1 MGDGTVPLSSVPHMP
16 RPGEVLP
23 VDAFRGTATACMVWV
38 IWDWLISLDR
48 EVRAVWQEGRN
59 LPKLL
64 YVFIRYHTIGAMMF
78 YFHHSLYKIDFQ
90 LINLEE
96 VSDQLLSRFV
106 MRMLNSVHTSDRPSR
121 NISYRWY
128 MAITQILSI
137 TVGEAL
143 VLLRI
148 NALYG
153 WSRRLMSFTVALFV
167 AYANE
172 QVGIVTTCITLTGG
186 SEALL
191 GSSGV
196 LDCTADAKNM
206 SDVNIAMWCA
216 SFPSLYS
223 AEAHSTIKGVY
234 FALVVLKTSSYL
246 REIMIT
252 RGRYPLLALARN
264 PQAAPALYTCVR
276 DASMYFLLA
285 FTCVLMNLLLNL
297 LHSPYVQVG
306 SPWLVAT
313 YGVTSSKIFLN
324 LKEVGLQTR
333 MPLSIS
339 DNFGGTQS
347 MPRFRILDAKQIIHQ

>member
-16 RPGEVLP
+16 RAGEGVLP

-48 EVRAVWQEGRN
+48 EIRAVWQEGRN

-64 YVFIRYHTIGAMMF
+64 YVFIRYHTIGAMIF

-90 LINLEE
+90 LINLGE
-96 VSDQLLSRFV
+96 VSDDLLSHC
-106 MRMLNSVHTSDRPSR
+106 LADAER

-167 AYANE
+167 AEAV
-172 QVGIVTTCITLTGG
+172 VGIVTTCITLTGG

-206 SDVNIAMWCA
+206 SDVNIAMWCT
-216 SFPSLYS
+216 SM
-223 AEAHSTIKGVY
+223 IVVCVY

-285 FTCVLMNLLLNL
+285 FTCVLSNLLLNL

-333 MPLSIS
+333 MPLSMS

>member
-1 MGDGTVPLSSVPHMP
+1 MGNGTVPLSSVPHMP
-16 RPGEVLP
+16 RPGEDVLP

-64 YVFIRYHTIGAMMF
+64 YVFIRYHTIGAMIF

-96 VSDQLLSRFV
+96 VSDHLLSR
-106 MRMLNSVHTSDRPSR
+106 TQR

-167 AYANE
+167 AEAV
-172 QVGIVTTCITLTGG
+172 VGIVTTCITLTGG

-191 GSSGV
+191 GSSEV
-196 LDCTADAKNM
+196 LNCTADAKNM
-206 SDVNIAMWCA
+206 SDVNIAMWCT
-216 SFPSLYS
+216 SM
-223 AEAHSTIKGVY
+223 IVVCVY
-234 FALVVLKTSSYL
+234 FVLVVLKTSSYL

-333 MPLSIS
+333 MPLSMS
-339 DNFGGTQS
+339 DNFAGTQS
-347 MPRFRILDAKQIIHQ
+347 MPRFRILDAKQIVHQ

>member
-1 MGDGTVPLSSVPHMP
+1 MGNGTVPLSSVPHMP

-48 EVRAVWQEGRN
+48 E
-59 LPKLL
+59 LL
-64 YVFIRYHTIGAMMF
+64 YVFIRYHTIGAMIF

-96 VSDQLLSRFV
+96 VSDQLL
-106 MRMLNSVHTSDRPSR
+106 SR

-167 AYANE
+167 AHANA

-206 SDVNIAMWCA
+206 SDVNIAMWCT
-216 SFPSLYS
+216 SM
-223 AEAHSTIKGVY
+223 IVVCVY

-252 RGRYPLLALARN
+252 RGRCPLLALARN

-333 MPLSIS
+333 MPLSMS

>member
-64 YVFIRYHTIGAMMF
+64 YVFIRYHTIGAMMCVHDRPIPELLTPSRF

-96 VSDQLLSRFV
+96 VSDQLLSHC
-106 MRMLNSVHTSDRPSR
+106 LADAKR

-128 MAITQILSI
+128 MAITQVLSI

-167 AYANE
+167 AHANA

-206 SDVNIAMWCA
+206 SDVNIAMWCT
-216 SFPSLYS
+216 SM
-223 AEAHSTIKGVY
+223 IVVCVY

-285 FTCVLMNLLLNL
+285 FTCVLSNLLLNL

-333 MPLSIS
+333 MPLSMS

>member
-16 RPGEVLP
+16 RPGEDVLP

-48 EVRAVWQEGRN
+48 EVRAVWQEGHN

-64 YVFIRYHTIGAMMF
+64 YVFIRYHTIGAMIF
-78 YFHHSLYKIDFQ
+78 YCHHSLYKIDFQ

-96 VSDQLLSRFV
+96 VSDHLLSHC
-106 MRMLNSVHTSDRPSR
+106 LADAKLHPPLR

-128 MAITQILSI
+128 MAFTQILSI

-153 WSRRLMSFTVALFV
+153 WSGRLMALTVALF
-167 AYANE
+167 
-172 QVGIVTTCITLTGG
+172 VGIVTTCITLTGG
-186 SEALL
+186 SGALL
-191 GSSGV
+191 GSEEV
-196 LDCTADAKNM
+196 LNCTADAKNM
-206 SDVNIAMWCA
+206 SDVNIAMWCT
-216 SFPSLYS
+216 SM
-223 AEAHSTIKGVY
+223 IVVCVY
-234 FALVVLKTSSYL
+234 FALVVFKTSSYL

-297 LHSPYVQVG
+297 SHSPYVQVG

-347 MPRFRILDAKQIIHQ
+347 MPRFRILDAKQIVH

>member
-16 RPGEVLP
+16 RPGEGVLP

-48 EVRAVWQEGRN
+48 EIRAVWQEGRN

-64 YVFIRYHTIGAMMF
+64 YVFIRYHTIGAMIF

-96 VSDQLLSRFV
+96 VSDDLLSKETNETRTEKYILS
-106 MRMLNSVHTSDRPSR
+106 MVHGDAS
-121 NISYRWY
+121 
-128 MAITQILSI
+128 ILSI

-167 AYANE
+167 AEAV
-172 QVGIVTTCITLTGG
+172 VGIVTTCITLTGG

-206 SDVNIAMWCA
+206 SDVNIAMWCT
-216 SFPSLYS
+216 SM
-223 AEAHSTIKGVY
+223 IVVCVY

-285 FTCVLMNLLLNL
+285 FTCVLSNLLLNL

-333 MPLSIS
+333 MPLSMS

>member
-16 RPGEVLP
+16 RPGEGVLP
-23 VDAFRGTATACMVWV
+23 VDAFRGTASEFI
-38 IWDWLISLDR
+38 IWLDHAALIVLASR
-48 EVRAVWQEGRN
+48 
-59 LPKLL
+59 LL

-96 VSDQLLSRFV
+96 VSDQLLS
-106 MRMLNSVHTSDRPSR
+106 S
-121 NISYRWY
+121 
-128 MAITQILSI
+128 TQILSI

-153 WSRRLMSFTVALFV
+153 WSRRLMSFTVALF
-167 AYANE
+167 
-172 QVGIVTTCITLTGG
+172 VGIVTTCITLTGG

-206 SDVNIAMWCA
+206 SDVNIAMWCT
-216 SFPSLYS
+216 SM
-223 AEAHSTIKGVY
+223 IVVCVY

-285 FTCVLMNLLLNL
+285 FTCVLSNLLLNL

-333 MPLSIS
+333 MPLSMS

>member
-1 MGDGTVPLSSVPHMP
+1 MGNGTVPLSSVPHMP
-16 RPGEVLP
+16 RPGEDVLP

-64 YVFIRYHTIGAMMF
+64 YVFIRYHTIGAMIF

-96 VSDQLLSRFV
+96 VSDHLLSHC
-106 MRMLNSVHTSDRPSR
+106 LADAKR

-167 AYANE
+167 AEAV
-172 QVGIVTTCITLTGG
+172 VGIVTTCITLTGG

-191 GSSGV
+191 GSSEV
-196 LDCTADAKNM
+196 LNCTADAKNM
-206 SDVNIAMWCA
+206 SDVNIAMWCT
-216 SFPSLYS
+216 SM
-223 AEAHSTIKGVY
+223 IVVCVY
-234 FALVVLKTSSYL
+234 FVLVVLKTSSYL

-333 MPLSIS
+333 MPLSMS
-339 DNFGGTQS
+339 DNFAGTQS
-347 MPRFRILDAKQIIHQ
+347 MPRFRILDAKQIVHQ

>member
-16 RPGEVLP
+16 RPGEGMLP
-23 VDAFRGTATACMVWV
+23 VDAFRGTARLCGSKL
-38 IWDWLISLDR
+38 LISWALRVAPTDGLFGR
-48 EVRAVWQEGRN
+48 EGRN

-64 YVFIRYHTIGAMMF
+64 YVFIRYHTIGAMIF

-96 VSDQLLSRFV
+96 VSDDLLSV
-106 MRMLNSVHTSDRPSR
+106 CISQSKVNGK

-128 MAITQILSI
+128 MAMRVTQILSI

-167 AYANE
+167 AHANA

-206 SDVNIAMWCA
+206 SDVNIAMWCT
-216 SFPSLYS
+216 SMIVVCTFSL
-223 AEAHSTIKGVY
+223 
-234 FALVVLKTSSYL
+234 LNTSSYL

-252 RGRYPLLALARN
+252 RGRYPLLALVRN

-333 MPLSIS
+333 MPFSMS

-347 MPRFRILDAKQIIHQ
+347 MPRFRILDAKQIVH